1 MARERILVVDDE
13 ADIRDV
19 LRITLEAEGYEV
31 YEAINGEDALTQVQ
45 KNSPQMI
52 LLDFKMPRMDGP
64 EVCHILKKDILLQ
77 HLPII
82 MLTSKGE
89 TLDKVHGIDAGAD
102 DYMVKPFDP
111 IELLARVKMILRR
124 TARMLDA
131 NPLTKLPGNVSI
143 LEELQARLD
152 NEDPLAVC
160 YVDLDQF
167 KAFNDTYGFERGDE
181 LIKAAAR
188 ILLASL
194 RELGTPGD
202 FLGHIGGDDFV
213 LLTHPSA
220 ADGLC
225 RRITEEFQK
234 AAPDFY
240 SRPDRKRGY
249 IEATDR
255 DGKPRQFRLMTISV
269 AVVTN
274 EKRPLKRVAEVA
286 QIGAE
291 LKEWVKK
298 QEKIRWVK
306 DRRGEEPPQQL

>member
-31 YEAINGEDALTQVQ
+31 YEAINGENAIAQVQ
-45 KNSPQMI
+45 KTSPQMI
-52 LLDFKMPRMDGP
+52 LLDFKMPRMEGI
-64 EVCHILKKDILLQ
+64 EVCHFLKKDILLQ

-89 TLDKVHGIDAGAD
+89 ITDKVHGIDAGAD

-124 TARMLDA
+124 TARTLDA

-152 NEDPLAVC
+152 KGQPMAVC

-188 ILLASL
+188 ILLATL
-194 RELGTPGD
+194 QELGTRGD

-213 LLTHPSA
+213 LVTQPSVV
-220 ADGLC
+220 DWIC
-225 RRITEEFQK
+225 RKIVTEFK
-234 AAPDFY
+234 KTAPDFY
-240 SRPDRKRGY
+240 NETDRKRGY
-249 IEATDR
+249 IQAVDR
-255 DGKPRQFRLMTISV
+255 DGKPRQFPLMTISI

-274 EKRPLKRVAEVA
+274 EQRPLKRVAEIA

-298 QEKIRWVK
+298 QEKTRWVK
-306 DRRGEEPPQQL
+306 DRRGDDPSKPL